1 MRKIIVTL
9 WAVMILLP
17 AFPQEKDLAN
27 DVTMVSY
34 VQGRGDSEG
43 KLALKNNT
51 EVVIMDVVFQLTYL
65 DKSGTP
71 LDSVDFKEWVY
82 ADPGKTAVLDIPA
95 YQFERDDYRSGN
107 NSSDSLDFKVEFEL
121 KDFNTDSLAVKGSDK
136 SSLVSFLEAMFLI
149 ASALAIWIVLY
160 YLVAV
165 MAIKRNRSVIKWLLL
180 TFLITPLLTALIL
193 LVVGEKGCKGL
204 TG

>member
-1 MRKIIVTL
+1 MKKIIVTL
-9 WAVMILLP
+9 WAVMIMLP
-17 AFPQEKDLAN
+17 AFCQEKDLTK

-34 VQGRGDSEG
+34 EQRKGDGEG

-51 EVVIMDVVFQLTYL
+51 EVVIIDVVFQLTYL

-71 LDSVDFKEWVY
+71 LDSADFKEWVY

-121 KDFNTDSLAVKGSDK
+121 KNYNTDSLAVKGSDK
-136 SSLVSFLEAMFLI
+136 SSLVSFLETMFII
-149 ASALAIWIVLY
+149 ASVLAIWIVLY

-180 TFLITPLLTALIL
+180 SFLITPLLAALIL
-193 LVVGEKGCKGL
+193 LVAGEKGGVKG
-204 TG
+204 

>member
-9 WAVMILLP
+9 WAVMIMLP
-17 AFPQEKDLAN
+17 AFSQEKDLTK

-34 VQGRGDSEG
+34 EQGWGDGEG

-51 EVVIMDVVFQLTYL
+51 EAVIMDVVFQLTYL

-82 ADPGKTAVLDIPA
+82 SDPGKTAVLDIPA
-95 YQFERDDYRSGN
+95 YQIERDDYRSGN
-107 NSSDSLDFKVEFEL
+107 NSSDTLDFKVEFEL
-121 KDFNTDSLAVKGSDK
+121 KDYNTDSFAVKGSDK
-136 SSLVSFLEAMFLI
+136 ASLVSFLVTIFI
-149 ASALAIWIVLY
+149 IVSVLAIWIVLY

-180 TFLITPLLTALIL
+180 SFLITPLLAALIL
-193 LVVGEKGCKGL
+193 LVVGEKGV
-204 TG
+204 